1 MTQPQPQPQPQP
13 RSAAAPPRG
22 LSKSRLTAWL
32 QCPRRLWL
40 EVFRPDLRLDDPAVQ
55 RRFAVGHRVGEIA
68 RDLEPGGLL
77 IGAVDDLAAALDTTA
92 RALDLTP
99 GVPLFEPAFQHDGL
113 LVRVDL
119 LLPEDECGHRHHL
132 VEVKSTASVKDYHLP
147 DAAIQAW
154 VAGQAGLDLSRVSIA
169 HLDTGFVYPGNGDY
183 RGLFHWSDI
192 TGRIAPLLERVP
204 DWAAQ
209 ARAVLAGGQPDIEPG
224 DQCDAPFE
232 CPFQHHCCPPAVEYP
247 VTLLPDR
254 RGKALARELVAEG
267 FEDLRDVPAE
277 RIVDPLQ
284 QRILDATRSGQAR
297 LDPEVSALIG
307 AVGWPRYYLDFE
319 TIAFAVPVWAGTRPY
334 QALPFQWSCHI
345 ESVPGQLRHA
355 DFLDTS
361 GEAPMRRFAEQL
373 LATLGKTGAIFVY
386 SPYERRILGELAQAY
401 PDLAQPIHAVAD
413 RLFDLL
419 PLTQAH
425 YYHPA
430 MKGSW
435 SLKAVL
441 LTVAPDLDYAAL
453 GEVRD
458 GTAAQLAYVEA
469 IDPQTSENRREALV
483 KDLLDYCRLDTLA
496 LARLAWFLEEGGRN
510 GAGN

>member
-1 MTQPQPQPQPQP
+1 MTQLQP
-13 RSAAAPPRG
+13 RTAAAPHRG
-22 LSKSRLTAWL
+22 LSKSRLIAWR

-40 EVFRPDLRLDDPAVQ
+40 EVNRPDLRLDDTAIRQ
-55 RRFAVGHRVGEIA
+55 RFAVGHQVGALA
-68 RDLEPGGLL
+68 RDLLPGGVL
-77 IGAVDDLAAALDTTA
+77 IGAEDDLATALADTQQ
-92 RALDLTP
+92 ALDLLP
-99 GVPLFEPAFQHDGL
+99 DKPLFEPAFQHDGL
-113 LVRVDL
+113 LVRIDL
-119 LLPEDECGHRHHL
+119 LLPEDTAGRHHHL

-147 DAAIQAW
+147 DAATQAW

-169 HLDTGFVYPGNGDY
+169 HLDTSFVYPGNGDY
-183 RGLFHWSDI
+183 CGLFHWSDV
-192 TGRIAPLLERVP
+192 TRRIAPLLEQVP
-204 DWAAQ
+204 DWATE
-209 ARAVLAGGQPDIEPG
+209 ARVVLAGGQPDIEPG
-224 DQCDAPFE
+224 DQCDTPFE
-232 CPFQHHCCPPAVEYP
+232 CPFQQHCCPPAAEYP

-284 QRILDATRSGQAR
+284 QRILDATRTGQAR

-345 ESVPGQLRHA
+345 ESAPGQLRHA
-355 DFLDTS
+355 DFLDTT

-373 LATLGKTGAIFVY
+373 LAILGKTGAIFVY
-386 SPYERRILGELAQAY
+386 SPYESRILGELAQAY
-401 PDLAQPIHAVAD
+401 PDLAQSIRAVMD

-441 LTVAPDLDYAAL
+441 PTVAPDLDYAAL

-458 GTAAQLAYVEA
+458 GTAAQVAYVEA

-496 LARLAWFLEEGGRN
+496 LVRLAWFLEEGGRN
-510 GAGN
+510 RTGN